1 MSALQID
8 GLTKRY
14 HDAPALG
21 PLHLTI
27 DAGERVTLVG
37 HNGSGKTTLLRV
49 LTGLLDPTSGRAT
62 IGGHD
67 PSSIEARSMVSYIA
81 DRPVFYDDLSVWE
94 HVEYVSRLHATDD
107 WEQHGVDLLDDLGLH
122 DRIDDLPVTFSRG
135 LQQRAAIAIALC
147 RPFEVLFVDEPF
159 VGLDRR
165 GRQALL
171 DRLDAAHTDG
181 ATIVVATHD
190 AEAMGRAHRLVVLR
204 DGLLVHDGGADDID
218 LDAALD
224 RHAPAEP
231 STTDGDQPADRGD
244 DGTGEEGS
252 DAAAAEAAE
261 PPHGGAG
268 DRAE

>member
-1 MSALQID
+1 MSALHIH

-21 PLHLTI
+21 PLDLTI
-27 DAGERVTLVG
+27 GTGERVTLVG
-37 HNGSGKTTLLRV
+37 HNGSGKTTLLRL
-49 LTGLLDPTSGRAT
+49 LTGLLDPTSGEAT

-67 PSSIEARSMVSYIA
+67 PSSIEARSAVSYIA

-94 HVEYVSRLHATDD
+94 HIEYVSRLHATDD
-107 WEQHGVDLLDDLGLH
+107 WEQHGVDLLDEIGLH

-147 RPFEVLFVDEPF
+147 RPFDVLFVDEPF

-171 DRLDAAHTDG
+171 DRLDAAHADG

-204 DGLLVHDGGADDID
+204 DGLLIHDGDVEGID
-218 LDAALD
+218 LDVALD
-224 RHAPAEP
+224 RHAPSE
-231 STTDGDQPADRGD
+231 TAD
-244 DGTGEEGS
+244 
-252 DAAAAEAAE
+252 DAAD
-261 PPHGGAG
+261 GRDD
-268 DRAE
+268 DRDE

>member
-1 MSALQID
+1 MSELLVAD
-8 GLTKRY
+8 LTKRY

-21 PLHLTI
+21 PLDLAVG
-27 DAGERVTLVG
+27 AGERVTLVG

-49 LTGLLDPTSGRAT
+49 LTGLLDPTSGEAT
-62 IGGHD
+62 IGGHE

-107 WEQHGVDLLDDLGLH
+107 WEQHGVDLLDELGLD

-147 RPFEVLFVDEPF
+147 RPFDVLFVDEPF

-165 GRQALL
+165 GRHALL
-171 DRLDAAHTDG
+171 DRLDAAHAEG

-190 AEAMGRAHRLVVLR
+190 AEAIGRAHRLVVLR

-224 RHAPAEP
+224 RHAPAGP
-231 STTDGDQPADRGD
+231 TTVEADEPADPSD
-244 DGTGEEGS
+244 DGPDERGGDVADAHGDEPPRD
-252 DAAAAEAAE
+252 DAA
-261 PPHGGAG
+261 